1 MKRALTISFAA
12 MILFGLSAAAR
23 AQEGLPP
30 QLVAAR
36 SSAERELQDKMPGWV
51 RTPVVPMAGSANV
64 VIDQWE
70 LGDFAVKVVIE
81 MRPSQQEAEESFE
94 KGKRNL
100 KVEEDATRARGRSDF
115 RRIKEKLTDV
125 GQDGYTWED
134 AYESTAAVV
143 RENNLIVYV
152 SVVRPTRNK
161 DKTLSKEFARH
172 VAKALRS
179 M

>member
-1 MKRALTISFAA
+1 MKRALAISFAA

-36 SSAERELQDKMPGWV
+36 SSVERELQDKMPGWV
-51 RTPVVPMAGSANV
+51 RTPVTPMAGSADT

-94 KGKRNL
+94 KGKQHL

-115 RRIKEKLTDV
+115 RLIKEKLTDV
-125 GQDGYTWED
+125 GKDGYTWED
-134 AYESTAAVV
+134 AYESTAAVF